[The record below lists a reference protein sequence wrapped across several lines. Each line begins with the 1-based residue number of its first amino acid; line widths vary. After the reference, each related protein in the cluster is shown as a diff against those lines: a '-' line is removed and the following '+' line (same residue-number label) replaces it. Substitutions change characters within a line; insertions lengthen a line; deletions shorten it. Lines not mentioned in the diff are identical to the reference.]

1 MLTGDIAQPTDM
13 QPGTRPGANGNIV
26 TLGRNSCRKRNL
38 PQPGR
43 HRADRDSRAARHT
56 FAVMQ

>member
-26 TLGRNSCRKRNL
+26 TLGEIHVAKGICLS
-38 PQPGR
+38 Q
-43 HRADRDSRAARHT
+43 AAIVLIVTRVLHAT
-56 FAVMQ
+56 PLR

>member
-26 TLGRNSCRKRNL
+26 TLGEIHVAKGICLS
-38 PQPGR
+38 Q
-43 HRADRDSRAARHT
+43 AAIVLIMTRVLHAT
-56 FAVMQ
+56 PLR